1 MVFRKVDRWIPSI
14 VFSSPRLMGWLV
26 FATLLMLT
34 LFLSFAEYQLK
45 LSEEREKVNLKL
57 NEVEKTLENALS
69 DGISAAK
76 TLGIFAQ
83 YQDDLIQ
90 NFDTIAEQI
99 LESNALVD
107 AIQFLDSG
115 TIVAI
120 YPLAGN
126 EKAIGYDLLK
136 DSSKREDV
144 LESIRRKEVYF
155 AGPFRLVQG
164 GIAIIGRYPFFE
176 KGKLK
181 GLSASVIL
189 FDKLL
194 ESESFNQKNLEDF
207 EVQLSKSRSDSGVV
221 ESFVHGPSS
230 EKPTGHTSS
239 VFLPIGDWS
248 LSVQLKKSTALQDVY
263 WMLTL
268 GLFVSS
274 FLGIAAW
281 NSARQPLL
289 LRKKLAE
296 QSQEILLANERFE
309 LASNATSDVI
319 WDWDISTGKVYRS
332 EHFFFLL
339 GYDVN
344 SATSNSSFWQSIIHP
359 EDEKKVNDRLSDT
372 LDGADRYW
380 SQEFRVRKADDTY
393 AYVIDKGYIIRNS
406 EGKAIR
412 MIGAIQDI
420 SIRKAAERE
429 LIELNQ
435 RLSRANEEL
444 RVFASL
450 ASHDLR
456 EPLRMISSFM
466 SLLEKKYGPTLD
478 QKANQ
483 YISFAIDGAKRLS
496 ILINDLLE
504 YSKVGFDPGLIEDID
519 TNRLVQ
525 EVLKLKAFLLTENK
539 AVVKVENLP
548 PIKGIRIPIQVLLQ
562 NLIGNALKYSRQGV
576 NPEITLSGRESKDFW
591 EFSIADNGIGIE
603 ADYLEFIFGLSK
615 RLHSKE
621 KYPGNGMGL
630 ATCRKIITQHGG
642 KIWVESTPGE
652 GSTFLFT
659 IRKRG

>member
-144 LESIRRKEVYF
+144 LQSIRRKEVYF

-659 IRKRG
+659 IRKHG